1 MLLAGSIA
9 FVSCRT
15 EHQPKKSPLLEAT
28 RMQLADKK
36 ATDETAALFYN
47 LKKNANEHVLF
58 GHQDAT
64 RNGFGW
70 TNEYNSAAF
79 DPERSDVK
87 DVTGAYPAVYG
98 WDFIHIANFYTGNW
112 FHYERNLLRRLTTD
126 AYNRGGIN
134 TYSWHYHNPI
144 TKEGV
149 RWNEAPVEAVK
160 HILPG
165 GTHHGVLKKSLN
177 EIADYIKLLIGKDG
191 KAVPI
196 IFRPFHEM
204 DGDWFWWGKGHCTV
218 QEYKQL
224 YRFTVTYL
232 RDSLS
237 VHNLLY
243 AWSPDRNFNTEE
255 EYLAYYPGDDFV
267 DIVGMDNYGD
277 LSPGNSPSLA
287 ARKLEIVSGVAVK
300 KNKVAAF
307 TETGSPN
314 IPQEKWFTEMLLPVL
329 QHRQGIA
336 YVMLWSNSREMYWTP
351 YKGHPAENDFILFR
365 NNPYIFFDD
374 TLPDMYQIE

>member
-1 MLLAGSIA
+1 
-9 FVSCRT
+9 
-15 EHQPKKSPLLEAT
+15 
-28 RMQLADKK
+28 
-36 ATDETAALFYN
+36 
-47 LKKNANEHVLF
+47 
-58 GHQDAT
+58 
-64 RNGFGW
+64 
-70 TNEYNSAAF
+70 
-79 DPERSDVK
+79 
-87 DVTGAYPAVYG
+87 
-98 WDFIHIANFYTGNW
+98 
-112 FHYERNLLRRLTTD
+112 
-126 AYNRGGIN
+126 
-134 TYSWHYHNPI
+134 
-144 TKEGV
+144 
-149 RWNEAPVEAVK
+149 
-160 HILPG
+160 
-165 GTHHGVLKKSLN
+165 
-177 EIADYIKLLIGKDG
+177 
-191 KAVPI
+191 
-196 IFRPFHEM
+196 M

-218 QEYKQL
+218 AEYKQL
-224 YRFTVTYL
+224 YRFSVTYL
-232 RDSLS
+232 RDSLN

-307 TETGSPN
+307 TETGLPN